1 MPERTNGPLAAVAS
15 CLLLATAS
23 HAQIT
28 SDIQPLLRCQKTIAK
43 AGARFANKTVK
54 STLRCTNAVVECQV
68 NCDEGVYGPSCQSN
82 PPPCC
87 DSDDPGSNA
96 SFQVCMDEAEA
107 RCDKE
112 NAKIVDAE
120 QRKRDSIASK
130 CAELT
135 LEQLCGA
142 GTPGLNFGQ
151 LSAGCQAL
159 IPGWTCDLNNLLEC
173 VGGPMEEEL
182 SGQIAELLDPRAGEA
197 LTAAGLTAQFAG
209 ISTVY
214 KVKGQLTA
222 GKTDVF
228 SIEGRADEKIVV
240 AVRTM
245 DDTGSDTSTLEP
257 VLTYIGTDGTTPVGS
272 TSIVSVGCAT
282 PTTCGASCPTFK
294 RRFPFTGTFFLTV
307 TATENSGCGAGA
319 YQLVV
324 KTDGGSGP
332 MLVADD
338 VDSITP

>member
-1 MPERTNGPLAAVAS
+1 V
-15 CLLLATAS
+15 S
-23 HAQIT
+23 HGQT
-28 SDIQPLLRCQKTIAK
+28 PTDIQQLLRCQKTIAK
-43 AGARFANKTVK
+43 SGARFANKTVK
-54 STLRCTNAVVECQV
+54 STLRCTNEVVECQV

-96 SFQVCMDEAEA
+96 AFQICMDEAA
-107 RCDKE
+107 VRCDKE
-112 NAKIVDAE
+112 NAKIASAE
-120 QRKRDSIASK
+120 QKKQDSITHK
-130 CAELT
+130 CEELT
-135 LEQLCGA
+135 LDELCGA
-142 GTPGLNFGQ
+142 ETPGLNFGQ

-159 IPGWTCDLNNLLEC
+159 IPGWTCDLPNLLEC
-173 VGGPMEEEL
+173 VGGPMEEQL

-197 LTAAGLTAQFAG
+197 LTAAGLGSEFAG

-214 KVKGQLTA
+214 KLKGDLAA
-222 GKTDVF
+222 GKTDVY

-240 AVRTM
+240 AVKTM
-245 DDTGSDTSTLEP
+245 DDTGSDASTLEP

-272 TSIVSVGCAT
+272 TSIVNVGCTT

-294 RRFPFTGTFFLTV
+294 RRFPFTGTFFLAV

-324 KTDGGSGP
+324 KTEGGPGP
-332 MLVADD
+332 MQILDE
-338 VDSITP
+338 VDTVTP